1 MISDIVDL
9 KLHSNAMYLINIIL
23 FSERRL
29 YLVKRF
35 NNESIYLSKFN
46 VNDGRLIIDFIYHLN
61 IIKS

>member
-46 VNDGRLIIDFIYHLN
+46 VNDGRLIIDFI
-61 IIKS
+61 

>member
-29 YLVKRF
+29 YSVKRC

-46 VNDGRLIIDFIYHLN
+46 VNDGSLIIDFIYHLN
-61 IIKS
+61 VIKS